1 MDSLWITVENTR
13 NSGDVALGI
22 SQGEVK
28 SLEVNLGFP
37 HLSPQLFISL
47 LNQKTL
53 LMWKKL
59 CNYKKV
65 ISVTHIST
73 AVITTNF
80 KYKTFSWRVHPL
92 NLQVAGA
99 QTI

>member
-1 MDSLWITVENTR
+1 MDELWITVENTR
-13 NSGDVALGI
+13 NSGDVYLGI
-22 SQGEVK
+22 SKAKVK
-28 SLEVNLGFP
+28 SFKVNLGFP

-47 LNQKTL
+47 LNQKIL
-53 LMWKKL
+53 LIWKKL
-59 CNYKKV
+59 CNYIKV
-65 ISVTHIST
+65 ISLTHIST

-99 QTI
+99 KTI

>member
-1 MDSLWITVENTR
+1 VENKR

-22 SQGEVK
+22 SQGKVK
-28 SLEVNLGFP
+28 SLKVTLGFP
-37 HLSPQLFISL
+37 QLSPQQIFSQLG
-47 LNQKTL
+47 QKTHL
-53 LMWKKL
+53 IWKKL

-65 ISVTHIST
+65 ILLTHIST
-73 AVITTNF
+73 TVITTNF

-99 QTI
+99 KTI

>member
-22 SQGEVK
+22 SQGKVK
-28 SLEVNLGFP
+28 SLKVTLGFP
-37 HLSPQLFISL
+37 QLSPQLIFSQL
-47 LNQKTL
+47 SQKTHL
-53 LMWKKL
+53 IWKKL

-65 ISVTHIST
+65 ILLTHIST
-73 AVITTNF
+73 TVITTNF
-80 KYKTFSWRVHPL
+80 KYKTFSWRVPPL

-99 QTI
+99 KTI

>member
-1 MDSLWITVENTR
+1 MENTR

-80 KYKTFSWRVHPL
+80 KYKTFSWRVRL
-92 NLQVAGA
+92 VSLGA
-99 QTI
+99 KA